1 MSRWNWCTTEN
12 QAHSETEF
20 LTCQTKLPAN
30 YPQGRHSLYAC
41 LLTTVFVNSETLCT
55 VVMHVSCC
63 LSTIPVT
70 NMWWCC
76 FCKSKEKLPW
86 VNRCGPFSYK
96 MQINIAQHCF
106 YIPPYPWHDLF
117 GTAVVKDYSLRL
129 EFFPTFA
136 SGSTDG
142 IHVLAPRW
150 EQGFPGGLGDVEGSY
165 CLLLICPLPDGSSW
179 GHVGLALAY
188 Y

>member
-1 MSRWNWCTTEN
+1 MVSLALHQDDMSRWNWCTTEN

-41 LLTTVFVNSETLCT
+41 LLTTVFVSSETLCT

-96 MQINIAQHCF
+96 MQINIAQHCVLHPTLSLACSF
-106 YIPPYPWHDLF
+106 WYCCCEGLF
-117 GTAVVKDYSLRL
+117 S
-129 EFFPTFA
+129 
-136 SGSTDG
+136 
-142 IHVLAPRW
+142 
-150 EQGFPGGLGDVEGSY
+150 
-165 CLLLICPLPDGSSW
+165 
-179 GHVGLALAY
+179 
-188 Y
+188 